1 MQIGIKLLTYFWL
14 VWDSEAV
21 VCNGLLTV
29 DLFIQFSLLDFQ
41 LLNLLDI
48 KFVDLR
54 IIATLCLQIT
64 MHR

>member
-1 MQIGIKLLTYFWL
+1 MQIGIKLLTYFCL